1 MSPEAAQHPAPHAER
16 MSVGEIYFVLCAAP
30 FAWLMQLAC
39 GYALASE
46 PCFRA
51 GERSL
56 APRVALQWTWPAMI
70 VLTTAALA
78 ISIAAFVVSRRA
90 FERTRREH
98 PSGTQ
103 HLIEAGAGRTRFL
116 ALWGMVLGGGFAGA
130 AALTAVAYL
139 VVPRC
144 AG

>member
-16 MSVGEIYFVLCAAP
+16 MSVGEIYFGLFAAP
-30 FAWLMQLAC
+30 FAWLLQLAC

-51 GERSL
+51 GQRSSV
-56 APRVALQWTWPAMI
+56 PPVALQWTWPAMI
-70 VLTTAALA
+70 VLTAAAIA
-78 ISIAAFVVSRRA
+78 ISIAAFIVSQRA

-98 PSGTQ
+98 PGGTQ
-103 HLIEAGAGRTRFL
+103 HLMEAGAGRTRFL
-116 ALWGMVLGGGFAGA
+116 ALWGMVLGAGFAMA
-130 AALTAVAYL
+130 AALTAVAYIA
-139 VVPRC
+139 VPRC